1 MKRGAGM
8 FVCSMKMSRIKVF
21 AVFALVLAAVLVGVG
36 FLASSHAD
44 TDAAA
49 KAQTPKLL
57 AQTNEQ
63 RIDFLKQFGWEVSA
77 EPVEVVEVVV
87 PTEFD
92 QTYEKYNIIQRKQGF
107 DLADYKGKRVKRWTY
122 EIKNYPEGKTGV
134 RANLLVLDGKLIGG
148 DVSSVEL
155 NGFMHGFKL
164 EG

>member
-8 FVCSMKMSRIKVF
+8 LVCSMKMSRIKVF

-122 EIKNYPEGKTGV
+122 EIKNYPDGKTGV
-134 RANLLVLDGKLIGG
+134 RANLLVLDGKVIGG